1 MTAPTYNQ
9 ALFEMAS
16 QSLAELARTAE
27 QKAGKR
33 TPAQESHFLCTWMA
47 DSLKEKRFSRLVM
60 EDLKDW
66 VQLGRTLGAGADLKG
81 LLERI
86 MSQYERAMAEPTGL
100 GSRLAALLAEL
111 SAEGWLVITDSEVSA
126 KLRLQSGGQPSL
138 IISAS
143 EYQGHI
149 EAGELIKPLTL
160 YVRGDEARLA
170 RAAFAH
176 RLLLSQGNKKD
187 HPGQAPQGL
196 PAGAGQ
202 RTASA
207 GAAGRPLNGVC
218 SICLRPRPGAGVF
231 YGRGAG
237 WQA

>member
-60 EDLKDW
+60 EDLKAW

-86 MSQYERAMAEPTGL
+86 LRQYERAMAEPVQL
-100 GSRLAALLAEL
+100 GARLADLLAEL
-111 SAEGWLVITDSEVSA
+111 EAAGWLVLTTSEVNA
-126 KLRLQSGGQPSL
+126 KLRLQSGGQSSL

-149 EAGELIKPLTL
+149 EAGELVKPLTL
-160 YVRGDEARLA
+160 YVRGDERVLA
-170 RAAFAH
+170 EAAFA
-176 RLLLSQGNKKD
+176 RGLLLSQGNKKTSLVK
-187 HPGQAPQGL
+187 HHKSYRVMPGNEQSAL
-196 PAGAGQ
+196 ALLAGA
-202 RTASA
+202 
-207 GAAGRPLNGVC
+207 
-218 SICLRPRPGAGVF
+218 
-231 YGRGAG
+231 
-237 WQA
+237 

>member
-1 MTAPTYNQ
+1 MTPPTYNQ
-9 ALFEMAS
+9 ALLEMAS
-16 QSLAELARTAE
+16 QSLAELARTGA

-60 EDLKDW
+60 EDLKAW

-86 MSQYERAMAEPTGL
+86 IRQYERAMAEPTGL
-100 GSRLAALLAEL
+100 GGRLAALLAEL
-111 SAEGWLVITDSEVSA
+111 EAAGWLVLTSSEVNA

-149 EAGELIKPLTL
+149 EAGELTRSLTL

-170 RAAFAH
+170 QAAFSH
-176 RLLLSQGNKKD
+176 GLLLSQGNKKTTLVK
-187 HPGQAPQGL
+187 HHKAYRLVPGNAQ
-196 PAGAGQ
+196 PALALL
-202 RTASA
+202 AS
-207 GAAGRPLNGVC
+207 
-218 SICLRPRPGAGVF
+218 
-231 YGRGAG
+231 
-237 WQA
+237 

>member
-1 MTAPTYNQ
+1 MTPPTYNQ
-9 ALFEMAS
+9 ALLEMAS
-16 QSLAELARTAE
+16 QSLAELARTGA

-60 EDLKDW
+60 EDLKAW

-86 MSQYERAMAEPTGL
+86 IRQYERAMAEPSGQ
-100 GSRLAALLAEL
+100 GGRLAALLAEL
-111 SAEGWLVITDSEVSA
+111 AAEGWLVITDSEVSA

-143 EYQGHI
+143 EYQDHI
-149 EAGELIKPLTL
+149 EAGELVKPLTL

-170 RAAFAH
+170 QAAFSH
-176 RLLLSQGNKKD
+176 GLLLSQGNKKTTLVK
-187 HPGQAPQGL
+187 HHKAYRLVPGNAQ
-196 PAGAGQ
+196 PALALLIG
-202 RTASA
+202 
-207 GAAGRPLNGVC
+207 P
-218 SICLRPRPGAGVF
+218 
-231 YGRGAG
+231 
-237 WQA
+237 

>member
-86 MSQYERAMAEPTGL
+86 MGQYERAMAEPIGL
-100 GSRLAALLAEL
+100 GSRLATLLAEL
-111 SAEGWLVITDSEVSA
+111 AAEGWLVITDSEVSA

-149 EAGELIKPLTL
+149 KAGELVKPLTL

-170 RAAFAH
+170 RAVFDY
-176 RLLLSQGNKKD
+176 RLLLSQGNKKTTLVK
-187 HPGQAPQGL
+187 HHKAYRLVPGNAQ
-196 PAGAGQ
+196 PALALLMG
-202 RTASA
+202 
-207 GAAGRPLNGVC
+207 P
-218 SICLRPRPGAGVF
+218 
-231 YGRGAG
+231 
-237 WQA
+237 